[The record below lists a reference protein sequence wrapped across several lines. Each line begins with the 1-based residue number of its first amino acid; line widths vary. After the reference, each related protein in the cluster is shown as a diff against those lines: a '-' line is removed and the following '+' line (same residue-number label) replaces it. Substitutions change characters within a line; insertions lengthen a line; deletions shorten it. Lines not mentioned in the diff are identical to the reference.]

1 LHVLK
6 KKKVKDFILL
16 NGDTIFDINLN
27 DLIKSKKKNSLGSVA
42 LIKNFSNKSNKKLNS
57 LKISNNYL
65 SYTKYGQLMNGGIYY
80 FKKDI
85 FKYIK
90 NKNISLENEILPNLI
105 NKKIISGK
113 KFDQFFFD
121 IGSPKNFLKAN
132 RILYKHIY

>member
-1 LHVLK
+1 
-6 KKKVKDFILL
+6 
-16 NGDTIFDINLN
+16 
-27 DLIKSKKKNSLGSVA
+27 
-42 LIKNFSNKSNKKLNS
+42 
-57 LKISNNYL
+57 
-65 SYTKYGQLMNGGIYY
+65 MNGGIYY

-132 RILYKHIY
+132 RILYKHFYKPAVFLDRDGVINFDNGYVHKKR